1 MLTVIVMAAVIRF
14 ASSDPVP
21 VRLDNPFFRFFI
33 AIGVINAR
41 LSLFTNGVPDPS
53 VGFPFPPPFD
63 VIPQALGEDLHTEVS
78 AFTINEA
85 SFAVVPSELDPQI
98 GETYRAA
105 MTGAEHTFIIG
116 LGNDEIGYQ
125 LPAPKWDDSCHAC
138 APFILGGVPQF
149 CPLFPNIDC
158 NTVFQ
163 NNVGADVDP
172 SISGAMFPILADLH

>member
-1 MLTVIVMAAVIRF
+1 MPGNPVATIRF
-14 ASSDPVP
+14 ATEKPVS
-21 VRLDNPFFRFFI
+21 VRLDNPYFRFFI
-33 AIGVINAR
+33 ALGVINSR
-41 LSLFTNGVPDPS
+41 LDLYTNGVPDDS
-53 VGFPFPPPFD
+53 VGFPYPPPFD
-63 VIPQALGEDLHTEVS
+63 GIPLALGEDLQTEVG

-85 SFAVVPSELDPQI
+85 SFAVVPTELDPQI

-125 LPAPKWDDSCHAC
+125 LPAAKWNDSCHAC
-138 APFILGGVPQF
+138 APFVLGGVPQF
-149 CPLFPNIDC
+149 CPVQPIDC

-172 SISGAMFPILADLH
+172 SISAAMFPVLAELH

>member
-1 MLTVIVMAAVIRF
+1 VAT
-14 ASSDPVP
+14 SKPVP

-33 AIGVINAR
+33 AIGVLNPR
-41 LSLFTNGVPDPS
+41 LSLYTNGVPDDTI
-53 VGFPFPPPFD
+53 GFPFPPPFD
-63 VIPQALGEDLHTEVS
+63 SIPQALGEDLHTEVA

-125 LPAPKWDDSCHAC
+125 LPAAKWDDSCHAC
-138 APFILGGVPQF
+138 APFILAGVPQL

-163 NNVGADVDP
+163 NNVGQEVDP
-172 SISGAMFPILADLH
+172 SISDAMFPVLAELH